1 MRLDPTATRLTSFTV
16 AVLMTACTY
25 LPEGV
30 QPVRGFDAARY
41 MGTWHEVARLPN
53 RFEEG
58 LEQVTATYTLQ
69 DDGSVK
75 VVNRGYDVARKQW
88 RDITGRARFV
98 GEPDV
103 AALKVSFFGPFYG
116 GYNVIDLDP
125 EYRYALVAGPDRS
138 YLWIL
143 SRTRTLETMSLGRS
157 RLATEDRDVIAVA
170 KKATRSISTPLFER
184 E

>member
-1 MRLDPTATRLTSFTV
+1 MRLHETATRLALFAV

-75 VVNRGYDVARKQW
+75 VVNRGYDVARKEW
-88 RDITGRARFV
+88 RDITGRAKFV

-103 AALKVSFFGPFYG
+103 GALKVSFFGPFYG

-143 SRTRTLETMSLGRS
+143 SREPSPPAAVIERLTRKAAELGFGTRALVYVQHS
-157 RLATEDRDVIAVA
+157 R
-170 KKATRSISTPLFER
+170 
-184 E
+184 

>member
-1 MRLDPTATRLTSFTV
+1 MQLNPTTTRLCSIVV

-30 QPVRGFDAARY
+30 QPVRGFDVSRY
-41 MGTWHEVARLPN
+41 MGTWYEVARLPN
-53 RFEEG
+53 RFEKG
-58 LEQVTATYTLQ
+58 LEQVTATYSQQ
-69 DDGSVK
+69 DDGSVR
-75 VVNRGYDVARKQW
+75 VVNRGYDIARKEW
-88 RDITGRARFV
+88 RGVAGRARFV

-125 EYRYALVAGPDRS
+125 EYRYALVVGPNRS

-143 SRTRTLETMSLGRS
+143 SREPSPPAAVIERLKRKAAELGFHTRDLVYLQHPG
-157 RLATEDRDVIAVA
+157 
-170 KKATRSISTPLFER
+170 
-184 E
+184 